1 MSFGMSR
8 RLGKHT
14 TSAASEKADKHEK
27 MRAWEARWGALSAQ
41 ARDVFLN
48 VVKGPPKNAMIY
60 PSQLTVKVNKFPPH
74 ILQELKD
81 AGFVEVKR
89 PNANASA
96 ERVYANTGLHDF
108 ATRVRNLRKFHVL
121 AADQPSEFAKY
132 IGHTFHSG
140 HLSGVITAVL
150 SKVGIDT
157 YVQVETAVGRY
168 VTQHR
173 WPGWV
178 ARELDDPL
186 AGQILDAVQNAGG
199 SMRLAELPDLIEGS
213 PPEQLRSVVDALI
226 SRFALVEDLRPGTWE
241 IVIGLLPAV
250 REDVIRAI
258 MPRQRPPLVVCDR
271 PKEVGGDRGVL
282 VDDLRAVLLEVA
294 SVPPLLRQDQELY
307 HKETDRF
314 LAELEPVD
322 AWLLSTLKWDNE
334 WRLKQILTWARCL
347 QLVRNHSQGTQVRL
361 QLTPK
366 GQAWLSGSV
375 TEQYLEI
382 YDVLRGIGP
391 LNDIG
396 VERWGFTYP
405 GMNPFQN
412 EKTGDA
418 RFLGE
423 HVAVLKANNRNVVSY
438 TITDAKTEDEGAV
451 RELLD
456 RALAVLIPGVF
467 YRLESVESHLAFGEF
482 NPLNRGLPLNEVHV
496 YLGHRSIPA
505 LDEEREEAGRRL
517 IAAFVWRR
525 LIPLGCVRTGI
536 DDEGRICIAR
546 APRYDAYFG
555 REIGQS
561 DVTPTA
567 DLAAKVVIQ
576 PDFTVIVI
584 GLNPVPIAELA
595 PFCERT
601 NRGGGQGAMIF
612 KITRESVIKAVSNG
626 LNPEE
631 IATRLERHAS
641 NEVPA
646 NVLRQVKDWS
656 SWVRQVTSSTRTL
669 IRCPDSDTADRVVA
683 ALKSQAERVN
693 DKLVVV
699 NCSMLTAAERSKL
712 KAQGI
717 IVHGPISLGK
727 NWE

>member
-1 MSFGMSR
+1 MGYGMWDRQKRHVMRS
-8 RLGKHT
+8 LAGKDDDRK
-14 TSAASEKADKHEK
+14 SLRAS
-27 MRAWEARWGALSAQ
+27 EARWHELSVQ

-48 VVKGPPKNAMIY
+48 VVKGPPRNVVIY
-60 PSQLTVKVNKFPPH
+60 PSLLSVKVDKFPPH

-81 AGFVEVKR
+81 AGFVEVKSS
-89 PNANASA
+89 NAKASS
-96 ERVYANTGLHDF
+96 ERVYANTGLYDF

-140 HLSGVITAVL
+140 HLSAVITTVL
-150 SKVGIDT
+150 SKAGIDT
-157 YVQVETAVGRY
+157 YVQVETAVERY
-168 VTQHR
+168 VTRHR

-178 ARELDDPL
+178 ARALDDPL
-186 AGQILDAVQNAGG
+186 ADRILDAVQKAGG
-199 SMRLAELPDLIEGS
+199 SLLLAELPDLIEGS

-226 SRFALVEDLRPGTWE
+226 SRLALVEDLQTETWE
-241 IVIGLLPAV
+241 LMVGLLPV
-250 REDVIRAI
+250 LREDIVRASK
-258 MPRQRPPLVVCDR
+258 PRERPPLVVCEL
-271 PKEVGGDRGVL
+271 PKEVGPDGGVI

-294 SVPPLLRQDQELY
+294 SAPPLLRQNQELY
-307 HKETDRF
+307 QKETDRF
-314 LAELEPVD
+314 RAELEPMD
-322 AWLLSTLKWDNE
+322 AWLLSALKWDNE
-334 WRLKQILTWARCL
+334 WRLNQILTWARCL
-347 QLVRNHSQGTQVRL
+347 QLVRNHSQERQVRL

-391 LNDIG
+391 LNDVG
-396 VERWGFTYP
+396 VERRGFTFQ
-405 GMNPFQN
+405 GKNPFHN
-412 EKTGDA
+412 EKTGDG

-423 HVAVLKANNRNVVSY
+423 RVAVLKADKRKVVSY
-438 TITDAKTEDEGAV
+438 TSTDAKTEDEAAV
-451 RELLD
+451 REHLD
-456 RALAVLIPGVF
+456 RALAVLSPGVF
-467 YRLESVESHLAFGEF
+467 YRLESVESHLAFGAF
-482 NPLNRGLPLNEVHV
+482 NPLNRGLPLDEIHV
-496 YLGHRSIPA
+496 YWGHRSIPA

-517 IAAFVWRR
+517 ISAFVWRR

-561 DVTPTA
+561 DLTPTS

-584 GLNPVPIAELA
+584 GLNPAPVAELA

-641 NEVPA
+641 NQVPA

-712 KAQGI
+712 KGQGI
-717 IVHGPISLGK
+717 IVHGPISLGE
-727 NWE
+727 NRE